1 MIGKILGIGV
11 ASAMIEAA
19 KRIPNDKIKNRLK
32 PVFYRAGVLL
42 TLGLAKSPLVGP
54 VWNRT
59 VEPYVVDLLDN
70 VLFAMRYGLIP
81 GLRSDNQDPRPDPP
95 PGPITTTPDDN
106 ENETE
111 KK

>member
-1 MIGKILGIGV
+1 
-11 ASAMIEAA
+11 MIEAA
-19 KRIPNDKIKNRLK
+19 KRIPNEKIKSGLK

-70 VLFAMRYGLIP
+70 VLFAMRYGFIP
-81 GLRSDNQDPRPDPP
+81 GLRSDNKETPPDPP
-95 PGPITTTPDDN
+95 PAPVGTSEKDDD
-106 ENETE
+106 E
-111 KK
+111 KI